1 MGAVTAVSL
10 KARTAA
16 VADTYA
22 NQGSRAGAVLPFTSA
37 LAGLCAAASAAT
49 VELLP
54 LINLVEIHSIVSVF
68 FPTGAAMFA
77 AAASVSKARC
87 QVDATAAS
95 VAVSSLITDDEDE
108 RTPVDNV
115 IELLRLTARTTSRR
129 VKLRIKRFS
138 TFTLK
143 QVNKLA
149 SAISAFLYKTGLKR
163 NVRNE

>member
-1 MGAVTAVSL
+1 MG
-10 KARTAA
+10 
-16 VADTYA
+16 ADTYA

-54 LINLVEIHSIVSVF
+54 LINLAEIHNIVSVF
-68 FPTGAAMFA
+68 FPTGAALFA

-108 RTPVDNV
+108 QTPVDSV
-115 IELLRLTARTTSRR
+115 IELLRLSFRTTSRR
-129 VKLRIKRFS
+129 LRLRIRRLG
-138 TFTLK
+138 TFTAR
-143 QVNKLA
+143 QVQKFVTRMIKL
-149 SAISAFLYKTGLKR
+149 L
-163 NVRNE
+163 